1 MYNTASEIEA
11 LNSCVYD
18 NAIVNRN
25 GVLYYSKAHI
35 CFIDDSRPILISFRK
50 LANKPKNR
58 PINYMDWKITNRR
71 LSTARSLSEFV
82 IVATNVKLKWDA
94 PTC

>member
-1 MYNTASEIEA
+1 MYNTVSEIEA
-11 LNSCVYD
+11 LNSCAYD

-35 CFIDDSRPILISFRK
+35 GSIYERSPILISFRK
-50 LANKPKNR
+50 LADKPKNR
-58 PINYMDWKITNRR
+58 PINPMDWKITNRR
-71 LSTARSLSEFV
+71 LSTASTLSEFV
-82 IVATNVKLKWDA
+82 IVATNAKLKWEA